1 MTLKKSLRFLRFL
14 TLKSKNHENKTF
26 FSEMF
31 LESLIQLLPY
41 RSAQLLI
48 FLMLSKGIKK
58 CLQVFA
64 KSDWSQSSFRGFK

>member
-1 MTLKKSLRFLRFL
+1 MTLKKSLIFLRFL
-14 TLKSKNHENKTF
+14 TLKSKNYENKTF

-64 KSDWSQSSFRGFK
+64 KSDWSQYSFRGFK